1 MSSDNLY
8 VNKLTDE
15 QIHKLEKHL
24 RAQGWEFSDL
34 NYAHWKAILNKT
46 NVSAYKS
53 GKLCIQGKGTKELV
67 QYFIE
72 PEILGEARFG
82 YEEELFESENADQLK
97 PHCGIDESGEGDFF
111 GPLVITCA
119 YTDARSAKTL
129 FKLGVTDS
137 KKIKSDKKMCALASE
152 IKKVIVGQYAT
163 VALGPE
169 AYNRFYKKEKN
180 LNTMLGWG
188 HARSLENLL
197 QKVPSCTMA
206 ISDQF
211 SKTDSVTKALMEKG
225 KQVEL
230 IERTKAE
237 EDIAVAAA
245 SILAR
250 AEFVQRLD
258 HMGKEF
264 GIELPKGASPKVIE
278 TGIKL
283 VTQHGVEVLEKV
295 SKTHFKTR
303 LDILNKI

>member
-1 MSSDNLY
+1 MSSNNLY

-15 QIHKLEKHL
+15 QISSLEKHL
-24 RAQGWEFSDL
+24 NAQGWEFSEL
-34 NYAHWKAILNKT
+34 NHAHWKAVLNKT

-53 GKLCIQGKGTKELV
+53 GKICIQGKGTKELV

-82 YEEELFESENADQLK
+82 YEEELFESENTDQLK
-97 PHCGIDESGEGDFF
+97 PHCGIDESGKGDFF

-119 YTDARSAKTL
+119 YTDARSAKAL

-137 KKIKSDKKMCALASE
+137 KKIKSDKKMCALAIE
-152 IKKVIVGQYAT
+152 IKKVLVGKYAT
-163 VALGPE
+163 VTLGPE
-169 AYNRFYKKEKN
+169 AYNRFYKKERN

-197 QKVPSCTMA
+197 QKVPDCPMA

-211 SKTDSVTKALMEKG
+211 SKTGSVTKALMEKG

-250 AEFVQRLD
+250 AEFVTRLD
-258 HMGKEF
+258 RLSKEY

-278 TGIKL
+278 AGIKL
-283 VTQHGVEVLEKV
+283 VNQFGEEVLEKV
-295 SKTHFKTR
+295 SKTHFKTKN
-303 LDILNKI
+303 DILGIS